1 MSDDIVPDEPL
12 FSLSEADILRL
23 KADKLK
29 IEFVLTTHV
38 SDEVRAECEQELAD
52 AKKRGWKRF

>member
-1 MSDDIVPDEPL
+1 MADIDDEPL

-29 IEFVLTTHV
+29 IEFALTMHV
-38 SDEVRAECEQELAD
+38 SEAVRAECEQELAD
-52 AKKRGWKRF
+52 AKKRGWKIRP